1 MRGPYR
7 AKPAPGSIADLVL
20 AYRKS
25 PRVLR
30 WSPLTRKKNDRVL
43 GDFMA
48 VNGRNM
54 VADLR
59 RGDILRMRDEM
70 AHTPA
75 EANNWLKVILG
86 LLDYAADIEMIQSN
100 PAARIKRLP
109 LRNPD
114 GFRTWR
120 EDEIEAFFRYWTKG
134 SLPHLAV
141 RLALHTG
148 AARADLVK
156 LGPANRQDGAIRY
169 RRQKVRGGPWITV
182 PEAPELTEVLDHL
195 PAGQVT
201 FLQTQRG
208 TMKSPNALATHLTG
222 WLIKAGLHDLD
233 ENGHRLSFHGLRK
246 AFGRRLAEAGCSAH
260 EIAAVLGHEDIRQS
274 QVYTKAFDRAQAGAT
289 AIEKLNAKMSATAPK
304 VVRITRNKRG
314 TGGEQA

>member
-7 AKPAPGSIADLVL
+7 AKPAPGSIADLVI

-25 PRVLR
+25 PRVLA
-30 WSPLTRKKNDRVL
+30 WAPLTLNKNSRVL

-48 VNGRNM
+48 ENGRNM

-59 RGDILRMRDEM
+59 RGDVIRMRDEM
-70 AHTPA
+70 ASTPA
-75 EANNWLKVILG
+75 EANNWLKVITG

-120 EDEIEAFFRYWTKG
+120 EDEIAAFLAYWTKG
-134 SLPHLAV
+134 SLPHLVV

-156 LGPANRQDGAIRY
+156 LGPANRQGGSIRY
-169 RRQKVRGGPWITV
+169 RRTKVRGGPWITV
-182 PEAPELTEVLDHL
+182 PEPPELTEVLDHL
-195 PAGQVT
+195 PPGQAT
-201 FLQTQRG
+201 FLETETGEMR
-208 TMKSPNALATHLTG
+208 SPYALAARMSG
-222 WLIKAGLHDLD
+222 WLAKAGLWNVD
-233 ENGHRLSFHGLRK
+233 ENGHRLSLHGLRK
-246 AFGRRLAEAGCSAH
+246 ALGRRLAEAGCSAH

-274 QVYTKAFDRAQAGAT
+274 QVYTKAFDRALAGQSA
-289 AIEKLNAKMSATAPK
+289 AQKLAGSGSPENVVNMSRRKKPPAS
-304 VVRITRNKRG
+304 R
-314 TGGEQA
+314 